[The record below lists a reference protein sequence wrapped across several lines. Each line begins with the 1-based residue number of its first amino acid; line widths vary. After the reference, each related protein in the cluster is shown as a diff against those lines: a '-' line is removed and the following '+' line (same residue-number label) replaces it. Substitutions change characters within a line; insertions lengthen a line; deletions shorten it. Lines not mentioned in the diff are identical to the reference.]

1 MNGLSH
7 HFYNFIFDFRIVQDR
22 IMAVGDNSS
31 APEVY
36 CVMLAFGI
44 QPVTVNPLAVE
55 SPSEAF
61 IALASAAQSYLR
73 RLDDGVSAESLPS
86 RVALLTRVRGTGPG
100 VHFGQLV
107 EALEP
112 AAFRWVCPFEG
123 CSSIRGAVVR
133 GADVVG
139 DRRDD
144 AFLFLEFAP
153 YTTGLPLHIHEDS
166 DRFIYGIGGRG
177 FFHVSHDPLE
187 RGRGRSLR
195 HVPVRDR
202 DALMFR
208 RGTVHTFST
217 GEHPLTLLS
226 YHRPYVPLED
236 EKQFRVSERPEKPSE
251 FLRGL
256 QSSISFDSAWS
267 VL

>member
-1 MNGLSH
+1 M
-7 HFYNFIFDFRIVQDR
+7 
-22 IMAVGDNSS
+22 
-31 APEVY
+31 
-36 CVMLAFGI
+36 MLAFGI
-44 QPVTVNPLAVE
+44 QPVSLNPRATAN
-55 SPSEAF
+55 PAAAF
-61 IALASAAQSYLR
+61 KALASAAQSYLSQ
-73 RLDDGVSAESLPS
+73 LDCGVAEQSLPQ

-100 VHFGQLV
+100 VSFGHLV

-112 AAFRWVCPFEG
+112 AALHWVSPFEG
-123 CSSIRGAVVR
+123 CSSVKGAVLR
-133 GADVVG
+133 GADVV
-139 DRRDD
+139 DPARND

-153 YTTGLPLHIHEDS
+153 ETRELPLHVHEDS
-166 DRFIYGIGGRG
+166 DRFIYAIGGRG

-187 RGRGRSLR
+187 AGRNRGLR

-226 YHRPYVPLED
+226 YHHPYVPLED
-236 EKQFRVSERPEKPSE
+236 EKQFRVSEQPEKPSE
-251 FLRGL
+251 FLRG
-256 QSSISFDSAWS
+256 QRSSVSFDSAWS